1 MAHRDWR
8 IINFN
13 QLSIHLFRKLWCN
26 MRWWHFYSEK
36 IMGRG
41 NIKNVLLETAKIQK
55 QQLQRSCKRA
65 TKLQC
70 LYKKNFQLIYGYQLN
85 CYRGQGWGGNGRKMA
100 LPLTLFNVF
109 IFNNK
114 YLFIFQIEIEHV
126 ARTNIFDTQ
135 REEYIR
141 PICLLLMLCKGYF
154 TKKNHKETKYML
166 HALVTSTVI
175 LPCMTRTKPN
185 QFQ

>member
-1 MAHRDWR
+1 M
-8 IINFN
+8 
-13 QLSIHLFRKLWCN
+13 
-26 MRWWHFYSEK
+26 FYW
-36 IMGRG
+36 
-41 NIKNVLLETAKIQK
+41 K
-55 QQLQRSCKRA
+55 QQKYKNNNYSGVAREQQSSNVYIEELLVDLRVLAKLLQRPGVGREWEKDGTPSCFCTVVCVK
-65 TKLQC
+65 TE
-70 LYKKNFQLIYGYQLN
+70 
-85 CYRGQGWGGNGRKMA
+85 WM
-100 LPLTLFNVF
+100 TLFNVF
-109 IFNNK
+109 IFNK

-126 ARTNIFDTQ
+126 AQTNIFDTQ
-135 REEYIR
+135 QEEYIR

>member
-1 MAHRDWR
+1 M
-8 IINFN
+8 
-13 QLSIHLFRKLWCN
+13 
-26 MRWWHFYSEK
+26 FYW
-36 IMGRG
+36 
-41 NIKNVLLETAKIQK
+41 K
-55 QQLQRSCKRA
+55 QQKYKNNNYSGVAREQQSSNVYIEELLVDLRVLAKLLQRPGVGREWEKDGTPSCFCTVVCVK
-65 TKLQC
+65 TE
-70 LYKKNFQLIYGYQLN
+70 
-85 CYRGQGWGGNGRKMA
+85 WM
-100 LPLTLFNVF
+100 TLFNVF
-109 IFNNK
+109 IFNK

-175 LPCMTRTKPN
+175 LPSMIRTKPN

>member
-1 MAHRDWR
+1 M
-8 IINFN
+8 
-13 QLSIHLFRKLWCN
+13 
-26 MRWWHFYSEK
+26 FYW
-36 IMGRG
+36 
-41 NIKNVLLETAKIQK
+41 K
-55 QQLQRSCKRA
+55 QQKYKNNNYSGVAREQQSSNVYIEELLVDLRVLAKLLQRPGAGEGMGERWHS
-65 TKLQC
+65 L
-70 LYKKNFQLIYGYQLN
+70 
-85 CYRGQGWGGNGRKMA
+85 
-100 LPLTLFNVF
+100 LPCTVGCVKAEWMTLFNVF
-109 IFNNK
+109 IFNK

-135 REEYIR
+135 QEEYIR

-175 LPCMTRTKPN
+175 LPSMIRTKPN